1 LSPAIPDDEKWQPG
15 ETWDDFLS
23 TFDVDAY
30 AQAVA
35 DLGAGFVLLTIDQHS
50 GYNLAPSAIY
60 DSILDIAPG
69 VRSPSQRDLPMEIAQ
84 ALAKYDIKLMF
95 YFMGFLP
102 AKASLT
108 YYDDDAN
115 PHSPDRWGDVLATRT
130 FEVEPFNNITTR
142 ESTRMHAAVV
152 RSFGEHYQN
161 NVAGFWFDG
170 MYDTGYFLD
179 LTASYNINDVIDG
192 ARAGNT
198 QRIITG
204 AGMGGSV
211 YMDFPH
217 GESYGAR
224 DEKGNEV
231 MTEVP
236 TSRWQDNDGYHQ
248 WFRWIALGDCD
259 INAGWGVPGN
269 SEDGHHYDVDG
280 LTAWVKN
287 ATDLQGVVS
296 MDIRVNRFGELD
308 SFLTEQIKAVKSVV
322 YPDGVV
328 KKRG

>member
-1 LSPAIPDDEKWQPG
+1 MLLPEHLGKYIKVVVTPRNERFAYGTPVSFVTPQIIGQQVGNPRTDWFMNAKYGISCHFLPNYQNLSPAIPDDEKRQPG

-115 PHSPDRWGDVLATRT
+115 PHSPDRWG
-130 FEVEPFNNITTR
+130 
-142 ESTRMHAAVV
+142 
-152 RSFGEHYQN
+152 
-161 NVAGFWFDG
+161 
-170 MYDTGYFLD
+170 
-179 LTASYNINDVIDG
+179 
-192 ARAGNT
+192 
-198 QRIITG
+198 
-204 AGMGGSV
+204 
-211 YMDFPH
+211 
-217 GESYGAR
+217 
-224 DEKGNEV
+224 
-231 MTEVP
+231 
-236 TSRWQDNDGYHQ
+236 
-248 WFRWIALGDCD
+248 
-259 INAGWGVPGN
+259 VPGN

-287 ATDLQGVVS
+287 ATDLQGVIS

-308 SFLTEQIKAVKSVV
+308 SFVSGQIKAVKSVV